1 MHKQKQEI
9 CTLKRKREQLKRR
22 DLLERILRAIKLVGS
37 NQDIIQVVFLN
48 IKHAI
53 YNFVK

>member
-22 DLLERILRAIKLVGS
+22 DLLERILRAIRLVGS